1 MGVFR
6 SKREAQNVEEPEWC
20 ETCQCFNRADRPVM
34 QDLRGFQE
42 TIEQANQAKA
52 EQVALDIWGF
62 AFKAAIAVTAAY
74 TIYKIAD
81 RYG

>member
-6 SKREAQNVEEPEWC
+6 KKREAQDIEEPEWC
-20 ETCQCFNRADRPVM
+20 ETCQCCKRADKPVM

-42 TIEQANQAKA
+42 TFEQANQAKA
-52 EQVALDIWGF
+52 EEVALEIWGF

-74 TIYKIAD
+74 TIYRMAD
-81 RYG
+81 HYG